1 LKFIRIIP
9 RLDIKGPNLVKGI
22 HLEGLRVLGK
32 PEDFARL
39 YYEQGADELIYQ
51 DTVASLYQRNNLTE
65 VVTRTAEN
73 LFIPLTVGG
82 GVRTLNDIND
92 VLRAGADKVSIN
104 TAAINNPFLINKAS
118 RAFGSST
125 IVVNIEAIRQ
135 PNGSY
140 LAYTDNGREY
150 TGVKVL
156 DWAREV
162 EERGA
167 GEILL
172 TSIDKEGTG
181 NGFDMELI
189 RMISGVVTIPI
200 IAHGGAANVSHIV
213 ESISAA
219 GADAV
224 AIASMLHYSALNRN
238 GSLVG
243 KYEEE
248 GNTEFLKKNSSF
260 KVFGKENLLEIK
272 DQLKKHNILSRVLK
286 KKWM

>member
-1 LKFIRIIP
+1 MKFIRIIP

-238 GSLVG
+238 GSLAG
-243 KYEEE
+243 KYDEE

-260 KVFGKENLLEIK
+260 KVFGKENLLEFK

>member
-1 LKFIRIIP
+1 MKYIRIIP

-32 PEDFARL
+32 PEDFAQL

-82 GVRTLNDIND
+82 GIRTLNDIND

-104 TAAINNPFLINKAS
+104 TAAINNPALINKAS

-135 PNGSY
+135 PDGSY
-140 LAYTDNGREY
+140 LAYTENGREY

-156 DWAREV
+156 DWAKEM

-189 RMISGVVTIPI
+189 RMISAAVTIPI

-213 ESISAA
+213 ESVSTA

-224 AIASMLHYSALNRN
+224 AIASMLHYAALNRN
-238 GSLVG
+238 GGLAG
-243 KYEEE
+243 KYDEE

-260 KVFGKENLLEIK
+260 KVFGKENLFEIK
-272 DQLKKHNILSRVLK
+272 DQLKKHNITSRVLN
-286 KKWM
+286 